1 MKQREELENAGKR
14 ILVYAKTELTLSM
27 RFLSAALDRLPY
39 RMDLRTRSI
48 GTDGAEIMFHPSWLL
63 ATFVEHPIRLNRAY
77 LHMLMHCLFRHMYG
91 APAHKN
97 EEMWDLSCDIA
108 AESVLDSMKG
118 KAVQQVMSDFRE
130 ETYRVLTEKLGVL
143 TAEKLYRYFS
153 ERVSG
158 RGPEGEPEEDPA
170 AFRDLAERLT
180 KEFHV
185 CDHSF
190 WDREERK
197 DPVQPPAMELPRIL
211 REKEWEKTA
220 KRVRTEM
227 ETFGKE
233 AGRDGELLE
242 RVLRF
247 SCRERPLYREF
258 LEHLAV
264 LRETAETDPD
274 SFDYGYYYYGL
285 ERYGNMPLIEENEL
299 REVRKVEELVI
310 AIDTSASCQAV
321 LVQSF
326 LNETASVLSEKG
338 SFFRKVRI
346 HLIECDD
353 RVRKDTLLESP
364 EELMKMA
371 DGFMVHGGG
380 GTDFRPVFRHVQ
392 MLREQGELRD
402 LRGLIYFTDG
412 YGAFPERATDY
423 ETAFVFRED
432 QDYEDAK
439 VPDWALKLYLQR
451 EEL

>member
-14 ILVYAKTELTLSM
+14 ILVYAKMELTLSM

-48 GTDGAEIMFHPSWLL
+48 GTDGTEILFHPNWLL
-63 ATFVEHPIRLNRAY
+63 TTFVEHPVRLNRAY

-91 APAHKN
+91 AAAHKN
-97 EEMWDLSCDIA
+97 EELWDLSCDIA

-118 KAVQQVMSDFRE
+118 KAGQQVLSDFRE

-158 RGPEGEPEEDPA
+158 RGPEGEPVEDPA

-197 DPVQPPAMELPRIL
+197 DPEQPPAMELPRIL

-264 LRETAETDPD
+264 LRETSETDPD
-274 SFDYGYYYYGL
+274 SFDYGYYY
-285 ERYGNMPLIEENEL
+285 
-299 REVRKVEELVI
+299 
-310 AIDTSASCQAV
+310 
-321 LVQSF
+321 
-326 LNETASVLSEKG
+326 
-338 SFFRKVRI
+338 
-346 HLIECDD
+346 
-353 RVRKDTLLESP
+353 
-364 EELMKMA
+364 
-371 DGFMVHGGG
+371 
-380 GTDFRPVFRHVQ
+380 
-392 MLREQGELRD
+392 
-402 LRGLIYFTDG
+402 
-412 YGAFPERATDY
+412 
-423 ETAFVFRED
+423 
-432 QDYEDAK
+432 
-439 VPDWALKLYLQR
+439 
-451 EEL
+451 